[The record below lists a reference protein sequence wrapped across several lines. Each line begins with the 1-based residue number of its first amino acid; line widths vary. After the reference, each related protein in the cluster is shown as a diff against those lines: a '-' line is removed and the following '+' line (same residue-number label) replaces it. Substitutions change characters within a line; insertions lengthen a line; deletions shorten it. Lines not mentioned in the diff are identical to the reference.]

1 MAARVSSC
9 WWCGQRRRTTE
20 PAFLSPLA
28 LCVGCVVVVAGVVFA
43 GIAWSASHP
52 IPYYTA
58 EDNDG
63 SADFVLALGLAVV
76 AAPAAF
82 VVAVAVLRR
91 ALWTVT
97 KAVWIAV
104 AVVVAID
111 ALVMADYWRLLVD
124 TANSHSN

>member
-1 MAARVSSC
+1 M
-9 WWCGQRRRTTE
+9 
-20 PAFLSPLA
+20 
-28 LCVGCVVVVAGVVFA
+28 VGV
-43 GIAWSASHP
+43 P
-52 IPYYTA
+52 PDPYYTA

-63 SADFVLALGLAVV
+63 SADVVLAMVLAAV

-91 ALWTVT
+91 TLWTIT

-104 AVVVAID
+104 ALVIAVD
-111 ALVMADYWRLLVD
+111 ALVMADYCRLLVD